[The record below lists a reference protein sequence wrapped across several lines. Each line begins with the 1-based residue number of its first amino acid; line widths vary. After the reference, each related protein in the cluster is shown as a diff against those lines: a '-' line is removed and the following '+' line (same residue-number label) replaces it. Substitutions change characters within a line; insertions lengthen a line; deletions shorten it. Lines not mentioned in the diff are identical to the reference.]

1 MDARAHLQH
10 PAATGHGPRPLTVR
24 ALLSLW
30 KAAIWAWLDD
40 FAPSMG
46 AALAYYTLFSLA
58 PVLIIVI
65 AVAGLAFGADAARG
79 QIVAQLED
87 LIGHDGALAIQIVL
101 HNASQ
106 PARSVAASLLGLAT
120 LLIGATSVFAELQS
134 DLDRIWR
141 APAVVGSQ
149 SVIALVRARILSFG
163 MILAIGFLLLIS
175 LVVSAGLAAVSQWWG
190 SMFGAWDTALE
201 LVNLTVSLTISTVM
215 FALIYK
221 VLPRV
226 RVAWRDVWIG
236 AVVTSAL
243 FTAGKSAIGL
253 YVGRAGI
260 GSTFGAAGSLVL
272 LMVWVYYS
280 AQIFLLGAEFTWLFA
295 HRHGS
300 LARLSGGHEPPPP
313 PGPMPPH

>member
-1 MDARAHLQH
+1 MDARTLLHRHA
-10 PAATGHGPRPLTVR
+10 PVSDARRPLNAR
-24 ALLSLW
+24 AFLSLW
-30 KAAIWAWLDD
+30 GAAISAWIDD

-58 PVLIIVI
+58 PVLLIVI
-65 AVAGLAFGADAARG
+65 AVAGMVFGADAARG
-79 QIVAQLED
+79 EIVSQLD
-87 LIGHDGALAIQIVL
+87 GLIGQDGALAVQAL
-101 HNASQ
+101 LQNASQ
-106 PARSVAASLLGLAT
+106 PARSVTASILGFAT
-120 LLIGATSVFAELQS
+120 LLVGATSVFAELQS
-134 DLDRIWR
+134 DLDRVWR
-141 APAVVGSQ
+141 APAVAGRA
-149 SVIALVRARILSFG
+149 SVVALVRARILSFG

-175 LVVSAGLAAVSQWWG
+175 LVVSAGLAAVGKWWG
-190 SMFGAWDTALE
+190 PMFSGWELLLQVANLALS
-201 LVNLTVSLTISTVM
+201 LVIATVL

-226 RVAWRDVWIG
+226 RVAWRDVWVG
-236 AVVTSAL
+236 AIVTSAL
-243 FTAGKSAIGL
+243 FTAGKFGIGL

-300 LARLSGGHEPPPP
+300 RAGTSGGVEPPPLRQP
-313 PGPMPPH
+313 TETA